1 MVKKMQEKFKKYW
14 AEYYLILS
22 CVAILD
28 PRYKLNYV
36 QYCFT
41 TIYGTPALNFVQTV
55 LTNFKLLFDE
65 YFKNSKFTY
74 SSLADSSNVSDNDPI
89 DFSLHQLNINRAN
102 LGGDYDESDG
112 YKRYL
117 SVSNTKSEKSQLDLY
132 LKEPELELSSQI
144 YVL

>member
-1 MVKKMQEKFKKYW
+1 MANIYFRGVWKVHKVLLNTSKGPHSFFTLMVKKMQEKFKKYW

-89 DFSLHQLNINRAN
+89 DFSLHQLN
-102 LGGDYDESDG
+102 
-112 YKRYL
+112 
-117 SVSNTKSEKSQLDLY
+117 
-132 LKEPELELSSQI
+132 
-144 YVL
+144 

>member
-1 MVKKMQEKFKKYW
+1 MRN
-14 AEYYLILS
+14 
-22 CVAILD
+22 

-41 TIYGTPALNFVQTV
+41 TIYGTPTLNFVQTV

-112 YKRYL
+112 YKR
-117 SVSNTKSEKSQLDLY
+117 
-132 LKEPELELSSQI
+132 
-144 YVL
+144 